1 MAKSAQGF
9 PVSQGSGA
17 SLSLFQLSNLRLRE
31 TVIIGDSDGAGE
43 ALHVEL
49 PAHDSPDRGSPLKIG
64 GKAST
69 SVPTAVADQDRTD
82 AWYAPNGQQRV
93 VTTIEPAMVYDV
105 GRQVVNSI
113 GGAGL
118 ALNNAS
124 AIIVPGGASLLTKLL
139 ALYVSST
146 TVTTAGSLGLVG
158 GATQFWFARVTTAGN
173 QNFNVPPGRTVQY
186 VSGTSQA
193 LSLKFTGN
201 GTFDWTA
208 VYYRSP

>member
-9 PVSQGSGA
+9 PVSEGSGA
-17 SLSLFQLSNLRLRE
+17 SLSLFQLANARLRE
-31 TVIIGDSDGAGE
+31 TVIIGDSDTSGE

-49 PAHDSPDRGSPLKIG
+49 PAHDDADRGSPLKIG

-69 SVPTAVADQDRTD
+69 SAPTAVGEQDRTD
-82 AWYAPNGQQRV
+82 AWYAPNGQMRV
-93 VTTIEPAMVYDV
+93 VATAEPAIVYDV
-105 GRQVVNSI
+105 GRQVVLSI

-118 ALNNAS
+118 ALNNTS
-124 AIIVPGGASLLTKLL
+124 AIIIPAGASLLTKLL

-146 TVTTAGSLGLVG
+146 TFTTAGSLGLVG
-158 GATQFWFARVTTAGN
+158 GATQFWFARVTAAN

-186 VSGTSQA
+186 VSGTSAA

-201 GTFDWTA
+201 GAFDWTA